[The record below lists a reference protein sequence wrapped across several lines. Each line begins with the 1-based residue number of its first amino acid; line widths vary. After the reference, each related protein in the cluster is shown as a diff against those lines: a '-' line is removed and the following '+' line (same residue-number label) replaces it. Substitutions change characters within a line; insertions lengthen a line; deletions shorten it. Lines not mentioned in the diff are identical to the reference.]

1 MNKTILLLLTTM
13 VVLSCDGQAKTQ
25 NMEIY
30 PETTGVG
37 TLGIAFFEPVSFFR
51 NETDSTAF
59 GKVSFRWSKWKR
71 AWISRVEGVSTF
83 APLGIMDDVSKEFG
97 GEDLDPSEYPPRCTF
112 RVLEVNDAFY
122 RVVIDEESF
131 ATALIPREHSENDW
145 LYHYS
150 AWEKQLA
157 QAYFI
162 NLMVSNRKLYDAPD
176 GNPIYEDTEHQSWK
190 VTEISGDWIRIKQME
205 RGYVVDDGVEGWV
218 RWRTEGTKR
227 LPVNIIDMLY
237 E

>member
-1 MNKTILLLLTTM
+1 MNKRILLLLAATT
-13 VVLSCDGQAKTQ
+13 LFSCDGQAKAQ
-25 NMEIY
+25 DMEIY

-51 NETDSTAF
+51 NEADSTAF

-71 AWISRVEGVSTF
+71 AWISRVKGVSTF
-83 APLGIMDDVSKEFG
+83 APLGMMDDISKTFG
-97 GEDLDPSEYPPRCTF
+97 GEDLNPSEYPPRCEF
-112 RVLEVNDAFY
+112 RVLEVDEAFY
-122 RVVIDEESF
+122 RVVVDEESF
-131 ATALIPREHSENDW
+131 ATALIPREHDENKW
-145 LYHYS
+145 LYRYDP
-150 AWEKQLA
+150 WEKQLA

-162 NLMVSNRKLYDAPD
+162 ELMFWNRKLYDAPD
-176 GNPIYEDTEHQSWK
+176 GNPIYEDTELQSWK
-190 VTEISGDWIRIKQME
+190 VTDISGDWIRLKQME

-227 LPVNIIDMLY
+227 LSVNIIDILY